1 LTRDKNVIIS
11 LSTSCHPNNAGVQH
25 TLSCLGPI
33 DVDKA
38 LTVVC
43 MRLQQGSFS
52 RGGST
57 HANSA
62 STRAF
67 LFDKDLAL
75 LRARRDADLDVF
87 RLGVRCPTLLAGDE
101 VPSKQKGVCP
111 PAWLPLG
118 PCISLNA
125 VPPLSFVTNPII
137 QTSASYLGI
146 GHKLGCKKEKNPFL
160 SKGSYPEAVDP
171 ILTVGDQSEMWS
183 RDRPLCHYLRYP
195 VPE

>member
-118 PCISLNA
+118 PSIVLGRCFPA
-125 VPPLSFVTNPII
+125 LSFVTNPIMPNP
-137 QTSASYLGI
+137 YLGI
-146 GHKLGCKKEKNPFL
+146 
-160 SKGSYPEAVDP
+160 
-171 ILTVGDQSEMWS
+171 S
-183 RDRPLCHYLRYP
+183 RDQVRRLDFGGRIQNDGVQEGKKSIFVKRVLS
-195 VPE
+195 